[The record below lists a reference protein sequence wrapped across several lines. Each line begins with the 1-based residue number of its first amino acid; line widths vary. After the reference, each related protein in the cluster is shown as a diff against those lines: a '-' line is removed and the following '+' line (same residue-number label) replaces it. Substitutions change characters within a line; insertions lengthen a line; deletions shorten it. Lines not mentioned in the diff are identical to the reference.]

1 MTDFVFANELN
12 DEAFELARLRFV
24 REEAQSWAQAQ
35 MRPMEH
41 AVAAVCTMLGLKLD
55 TAAYSIAFD
64 AAGFEQQLSE
74 VQGDG
79 ATESDRYKA
88 VLENRLQLLASPSE
102 QTLQR
107 YFPENYEDDVIEAVR
122 VLQGLDR
129 STLGEESLQALARL
143 YEQYLQT
150 TRNDYLQ
157 QTEGPRWFIELSND
171 WDITYHPDGSVAE
184 DPQLD

>member
-24 REEAQSWAQAQ
+24 REEAQSWVQAQ

-55 TAAYSIAFD
+55 AAAYSIAFD

-74 VQGDG
+74 VQGG
-79 ATESDRYKA
+79 GSTEPDRYKA
-88 VLENRLQLLASPSE
+88 VLENRLQLLANPSE

-107 YFPENYEDDVIEAVR
+107 YFSENYEDDVIEAAR
-122 VLQGLDR
+122 VLQGVDR
-129 STLGEESLQALARL
+129 STLGEESLQALVRL

-171 WDITYHPDGSVAE
+171 WGITYHPDGSVAE

>member
-24 REEAQSWAQAQ
+24 REEAQSWVQAQ

-41 AVAAVCTMLGLKLD
+41 AVAAVCTMLGLKPD
-55 TAAYSIAFD
+55 IATYSIALD
-64 AAGFEQQLSE
+64 PAWFEQQLSE

-79 ATESDRYKA
+79 ATEPDRYKA

-107 YFPENYEDDVIEAVR
+107 YFPENYEDDVIEAAR

-143 YEQYLQT
+143 YEQYLQA

>member
-24 REEAQSWAQAQ
+24 REEAQSWVRAQ

-107 YFPENYEDDVIEAVR
+107 CFPENYEDDVIEAVH
-122 VLQGLDR
+122 VLQGVDR
-129 STLGEESLQALARL
+129 STLGEASLQAVARR